1 MAKILIVED
10 DLALAEGLAAIIKEI
25 NPKIESTVTGY
36 AREALKHA
44 ASNDYGAFLLDIQ
57 LLDGSGFDLAKQLRN
72 MEQYKLTPL
81 VFITAIPTRE
91 LLAFK
96 EVHCYDYIIKPFS
109 AEEVRG
115 ILETIIRYG
124 IKAESKPVLR
134 LKQKDY
140 TYLIEQADV
149 IFIEA
154 ANRRIHITTRKEKIK
169 LAGYTLEGLAAELSE
184 DFIRCHRSFIVNSK
198 YIEKIDKSAQSI
210 FLRGLVNP
218 IPVGRK
224 FKEHLQE
231 RGLWN

>member
-1 MAKILIVED
+1 MAKVLIVED
-10 DLALAEGLAAIIKEI
+10 DLVLAEGLAAIIKEI

-44 ASNDYGAFLLDIQ
+44 ANNNYGAFLLDIQ
-57 LLDGSGFDLAKQLRN
+57 LLDGSGLDLAKKLRE

-109 AEEVRG
+109 TQEVRKV
-115 ILETIIRYG
+115 LETIIHYG
-124 IKAESKPVLR
+124 IKEKSKAI
-134 LKQKDY
+134 LKLQQRDY
-140 TYLIEQADV
+140 TYLIEQADI
-149 IFIEA
+149 IFIEV

-169 LAGYTLEGLAAELSE
+169 LAGYTLEGLAAELDD

-198 YIEKIDKSAQSI
+198 HIEKIDKSAQNI
-210 FLRGLVNP
+210 FLQGLSNP
-218 IPVGRK
+218 VPVGRK
-224 FKEHLQE
+224 FKEYLQE